1 MERHICFFL
10 LTCDALCDLRTA
22 HLKATPRY
30 VLCNLQE
37 GVYLCFSG
45 VSYASLILVPL
56 PG

>member
-45 VSYASLILVPL
+45 VSYAALILVPL